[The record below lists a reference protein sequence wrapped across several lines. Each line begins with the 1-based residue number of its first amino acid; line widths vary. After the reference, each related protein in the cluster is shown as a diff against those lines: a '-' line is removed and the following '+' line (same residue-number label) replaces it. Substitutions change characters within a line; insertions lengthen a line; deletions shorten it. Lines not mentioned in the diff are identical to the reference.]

1 MLGAIIPP
9 HGSNKA
15 HHGFTEVA
23 TAYVVEDVFGA
34 VAFAELFVPLLI
46 HDVRQVREHWKKG
59 LSFRLRCVR
68 GGVLHVVAEG
78 FVQVEVVW
86 HAAQKLLAAHDV
98 RDVHVAVVDDVS
110 EVVRGV
116 AIALDEDE
124 IVYDLWAGRY
134 IAHDCIVPGV
144 GFGIAF
150 EAEGGSAIPRWWV
163 LGPVVSVEEWFF
175 GGLSGLAE
183 LLDLLWCVGV
193 GVCPAL
199 VYEYLGGFAV
209 PFEALALNIR
219 RVGATDV
226 RAFIVLDAYSLEAGD
241 KVFGAPGYLAFFVSV
256 FKPEYKLAVGL
267 PRDQVGK

>member
-1 MLGAIIPP
+1 LLGAIIPP

-34 VAFAELFVPLLI
+34 VAFAELFVPLLV

-59 LSFRLRCVR
+59 LSFRLRCV
-68 GGVLHVVAEG
+68 GWGMLHVVAEG

-86 HAAQKLLAAHDV
+86 HAAQKLLATHDV
-98 RDVHVAVVDDVS
+98 CDAHVAVVDDVS

-134 IAHDCIVPGV
+134 IAHDCVVPGV

-175 GGLSGLAE
+175 GGLSGFAE

-193 GVCPAL
+193 SVCPAL
-199 VYEYLGGFAV
+199 VYECLSGFAV

-219 RVGATDV
+219 CVGAADV
-226 RAFIVLDAYSLEAGD
+226 GAFIVLDAYSPEACD
-241 KVFGAPGYLAFFVSV
+241 KVFGAPGNLAFFVSV
-256 FKPEYKLAVGL
+256 FKPEYKLAAGL
-267 PRDQVGK
+267 PRDQVCK